1 MRPVTG
7 VYGSGGNQYLTK
19 GERGGGDIGRRRTW
33 RGGRGAYPRGGKGEG
48 TDSLKGTLSPLSN
61 YHLYGV

>member
-33 RGGRGAYPRGGKGEG
+33 RGGRGGISQRWKGGG
-48 TDSLKGTLSPLSN
+48 
-61 YHLYGV
+61 Y